1 MMKAMI
7 CTKYG
12 SPDVLQLQEVEKP
25 VPASNEVLIKV
36 HAATATAASAIG
48 RTGKPY
54 FVRLFFGFSKPRK
67 AILGQ
72 ELAGEIEAVGS
83 DVKSFKVGDKVFG
96 LTGME
101 LGAYAQYKSMNENS
115 ALTSMPQ
122 NATFDDAA
130 AIVEGGLTALNF
142 LKHRADI
149 QEGQHIV
156 IYGASGSVGTAS
168 IQVAKAFGAR
178 VTAICSRANFDLV
191 KSLGADFAIDY
202 QKENFTE
209 NGATY
214 DIIFDTVGKLSFSRC
229 KNSLIPTG
237 IYLDADG
244 LGTIF
249 PMIWTSFFGGRRAIL
264 ATTYTRSAEANLA
277 DLETL
282 KTLVEQGSFR
292 AVIDKR
298 YPLDDLASAY
308 RYVDTG
314 RKKGNVVI
322 AVPSCSPPTRRIM
335 KQLRG
340 STVGDELKA

>member
-1 MMKAMI
+1 MMKAMV

-25 VPASNEVLIKV
+25 VPKNDEILIKV
-36 HAATATAASAIG
+36 HATTATTASVIG
-48 RTGKPY
+48 RIGKPH
-54 FVRLFFGFSKPRK
+54 FVRLFFGLTKPRK
-67 AILGQ
+67 PILGQ
-72 ELAGEIEAVGS
+72 ELAGEIEAIGS
-83 DVKSFKVGDKVFG
+83 DVKSFKVGDRVFG
-96 LTGME
+96 MTGTE
-101 LGAYAQYKSMNENS
+101 LGAHSQYKRMNENS
-115 ALTSMPQ
+115 ALTSMPW

-142 LKHRADI
+142 LKHKAGI
-149 QEGQHIV
+149 QQSQHVV

-168 IQVAKAFGAR
+168 IQVAKAFGTT
-178 VTAICSRANFDLV
+178 VTAICSSANFDLV

-202 QKENFTE
+202 RQEDFIE
-209 NGATY
+209 NGSTY

-229 KNSLIPTG
+229 KNSLTPTG
-237 IYLDADG
+237 IYLDAG
-244 LGTIF
+244 GIGTIF
-249 PMIWTSFFGGRRAIL
+249 PMMWTSLFGGRKAML

-282 KTLVEQGSFR
+282 KTLFEQGSFR

-314 RKKGNVVI
+314 RKKGNLVI
-322 AVPSCSPPTRRIM
+322 NISHDI
-335 KQLRG
+335 
-340 STVGDELKA
+340 

>member
-1 MMKAMI
+1 MMKAMV

-12 SPDVLQLQEVEKP
+12 SPEVLQLKEVEKP
-25 VPASNEVLIKV
+25 VPTSNEVLIKV
-36 HAATATAASAIG
+36 HSATATTASVIG
-48 RTGKPY
+48 RTGKPH
-54 FVRLFFGFSKPRK
+54 FVRPFFGLTRPRK

-72 ELAGEIEAVGS
+72 ELAGEIEAIGS

-96 LTGME
+96 MTGTE
-101 LGAYAQYKSMNENS
+101 LGAHAQYKRMNENS

-130 AIVEGGLTALNF
+130 AIVEGGLTAMNF
-142 LKHRADI
+142 LKHKAGI
-149 QEGQHIV
+149 QEDQHVV

-168 IQVAKAFGAR
+168 IQVAKSFGAT
-178 VTAICSRANFDLV
+178 VTAICSSANFDLV

-202 QKENFTE
+202 RQENFTE
-209 NGATY
+209 NGSTY

-229 KNSLIPTG
+229 KNSLTPTG
-237 IYLDADG
+237 IYLDAG
-244 LGTIF
+244 GIGTIF
-249 PMIWTSFFGGRRAIL
+249 PMMWTSLFGGRKAML

-282 KTLVEQGSFR
+282 KTLFEQGSFR

-314 RKKGNVVI
+314 RKKGNLVI
-322 AVPSCSPPTRRIM
+322 NISHDI
-335 KQLRG
+335 
-340 STVGDELKA
+340 

>member
-1 MMKAMI
+1 MKAMV

-25 VPASNEVLIKV
+25 VPTSNEVLIKV
-36 HAATATAASAIG
+36 HAATATTASVIG

-54 FVRLFFGFSKPRK
+54 FVRLSFGFSKPK
-67 AILGQ
+67 KPILGQ
-72 ELAGEIEAVGS
+72 ELAGEIEAIGS

-96 LTGME
+96 MTGTE
-101 LGAYAQYKSMNENS
+101 LGAHAQYKRMNEDS

-122 NATFDDAA
+122 NATLDDAS

-142 LKHRADI
+142 LKHRAGI
-149 QEGQHIV
+149 EEGHHVV

-168 IQVAKAFGAR
+168 IQVAKAFGAT
-178 VTAICSRANFDLV
+178 VTAICSSANLDLV

-202 QKENFTE
+202 RQENFTE
-209 NGATY
+209 NGSTY

-229 KNSLIPTG
+229 KNSLTPTG
-237 IYLDADG
+237 IYLDAGDI
-244 LGTIF
+244 GTVF
-249 PMIWTSFFGGRRAIL
+249 PMMWTSLFSGRKAIL

-282 KTLVEQGSFR
+282 KTLFEQGSFR

-298 YPLDDLASAY
+298 YPLNDLASAY

-314 RKKGNVVI
+314 RKKG
-322 AVPSCSPPTRRIM
+322 T
-335 KQLRG
+335 L
-340 STVGDELKA
+340 

>member
-1 MMKAMI
+1 MKAMV

-12 SPDVLQLQEVEKP
+12 APDVLQLQEVEKP
-25 VPASNEVLIKV
+25 VPTSNEVLIKV
-36 HAATATAASAIG
+36 HAATATTASVIG
-48 RTGKPY
+48 RTGKPL
-54 FVRLFFGFSKPRK
+54 FVRLFFGLSKPRK
-67 AILGQ
+67 PILGQ
-72 ELAGEIEAVGS
+72 ELAGEIEAIGS

-96 LTGME
+96 MTGTE
-101 LGAYAQYKSMNENS
+101 LGAHAQYKRMNENS

-142 LKHRADI
+142 LKHKAGI
-149 QEGQHIV
+149 QQGQHVV

-168 IQVAKAFGAR
+168 IQVAKAFGTT
-178 VTAICSRANFDLV
+178 VTAICSSANFDLV

-202 QKENFTE
+202 RQENFTE
-209 NGATY
+209 NGSTY

-229 KNSLIPTG
+229 KNSLTPTG
-237 IYLDADG
+237 IYLDAG
-244 LGTIF
+244 GIGTIF
-249 PMIWTSFFGGRRAIL
+249 PMMWTSLFGGRRAIL

-282 KTLVEQGSFR
+282 KTLFEQGSFR

-298 YPLDDLASAY
+298 YPLNDLASAY

-314 RKKGNVVI
+314 RKKGNLVI
-322 AVPSCSPPTRRIM
+322 NIAHDV
-335 KQLRG
+335 
-340 STVGDELKA
+340 